1 MCTLLKYNICMIG
14 RDKMNENE
22 VFDFGMRLKKLRQS
36 KKMSQEELGKRL
48 GVSKGTIYRYECNT
62 QAISFE
68 TAAKLAITLGTSLDY
83 LAGIENATM
92 IRVPN
97 LTEEQKKVLLDFV
110 RLFIEKNQ

>member
-1 MCTLLKYNICMIG
+1 MDALVKYNICMIG
-14 RDKMNENE
+14 RDKMDNNE

-68 TAAKLAITLGTSLDY
+68 TATKLAVTLGTSLDY
-83 LAGIENATM
+83 LAGLENATM
-92 IRVPN
+92 IRVSN
-97 LTEEQKKVLLDFV
+97 LTDEQKKVLFDFV